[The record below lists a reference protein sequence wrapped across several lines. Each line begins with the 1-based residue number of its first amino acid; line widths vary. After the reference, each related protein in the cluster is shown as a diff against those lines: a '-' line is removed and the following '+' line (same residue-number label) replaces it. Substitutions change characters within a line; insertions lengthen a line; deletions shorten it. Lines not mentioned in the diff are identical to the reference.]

1 MSNNENNRSK
11 KGYYKFS
18 KKYPSRHGSSYAI
31 GESRKM
37 RKKERARK
45 VLFAVLLCCLFV
57 AVYIGISLIIELS
70 TRPIPTAPDNNQN
83 ITVDKLGT
91 VRAIYIDN
99 EDLEDITA
107 FSKQLQEAKENG
119 FNAVMLDFKTK
130 DGILTYGSSLLK
142 NTADDEYC
150 YISDTVFRLIE
161 DYGLMTVARVY
172 CFEDSVAPQRI
183 GAYVYEDVEKT
194 KIWFDAPAVNGGKV
208 WLDPTS
214 EKSQLYLCAVI
225 EEVAD
230 LGVDLIYLDS
240 VQFPKSREGA
250 VPVYTE
256 NDALLDR
263 NLVLQEFIKSATK
276 AADKCPVILG
286 TSYEGVTSGDDELW
300 GGNLF
305 DTQAPVCSPLI
316 LNSDTGEYDY
326 VQYIADVYTA
336 LNNGVKNNFSTIKV
350 VPTVKKQADDEDFY
364 TKLASSGTDSY
375 IIVP

>member
-1 MSNNENNRSK
+1 MSNNENYRSK

-37 RKKERARK
+37 KKKERARK
-45 VLFAVLLCCLFV
+45 VVFAVLLCCLFV
-57 AVYIGISLIIELS
+57 AVYIGISLAIELS
-70 TRPIPTAPDNNQN
+70 TRPIPTAPDDNHVV
-83 ITVDKLGT
+83 TVDKLGT
-91 VRAIYIDN
+91 VRAIYVEN
-99 EDLEDITA
+99 KDLEDITA
-107 FSKQLQEAKENG
+107 FSKLLQEAKKNG

-130 DGILTYGSSLLK
+130 DGTLTYGSSLLK
-142 NTADDEYC
+142 NTADGKYN
-150 YISDTVFRLIE
+150 YISDTVFRLIDE
-161 DYGLMTVARVY
+161 YGLMVIAKIY

-183 GAYVYEDVEKT
+183 GAYVYEDAEKT

-214 EKSQLYLCAVI
+214 EKAQFYLCSVV

-240 VQFPKSREGA
+240 VQFPKSRDGA

-263 NLVLQEFIKSATK
+263 NLVLQEFIKFATQSA
-276 AADKCPVILG
+276 DECPIILG
-286 TSYEGVTSGDDELW
+286 LSYEGATSGDDELW

-305 DTQAPVCSPLI
+305 DTPAPICSPLI
-316 LNSDTGEYDY
+316 LKSDTGDY
-326 VQYIADVYTA
+326 VQYIADNYA
-336 LNNGVKNNFSTIKV
+336 ILNDSVKNNFSTIKV
-350 VPTVKKQADDEDFY
+350 IPTVKNQAEDKEFY
-364 TKLASSGTDSY
+364 AKLASSGADSY

>member
-1 MSNNENNRSK
+1 MSYNENNRSK

-37 RKKERARK
+37 KKKERARK
-45 VLFAVLLCCLFV
+45 VIFAVLLCCLFV
-57 AVYIGISLIIELS
+57 AVYIGISLISDLS
-70 TRPIPTAPDNNQN
+70 ARPIPSAPDSTQN
-83 ITVDKLGT
+83 ITVEKLGT
-91 VRAIYIDN
+91 VRALFIDN
-99 EDLEDITA
+99 KDLEDITA

-119 FNAVMLDFKTK
+119 FNAIMLDFKTRE
-130 DGILTYGSSLLK
+130 GVLTYGSSLLK
-142 NTADDEYC
+142 NTADSKC
-150 YISDTVFRLIE
+150 NYISDTVFRLIE
-161 DYGLMTVARVY
+161 ENGLMTIARIY

-183 GAYVYEDVEKT
+183 GAYVYEDAEKT
-194 KIWFDAPAVNGGKV
+194 KIWFDAPAVNNGKV

-214 EKSQLYLCAVI
+214 EKAQSYLCSVI
-225 EEVAD
+225 DEVVD

-256 NDALLDR
+256 NDVLLDR
-263 NLVLQEFIKSATK
+263 NLVLQEFIKAATQS
-276 AADKCPVILG
+276 ADKCPVILG
-286 TSYEGVTSGDDELW
+286 MPYEAATDGDDELW

-316 LNSDTGEYDY
+316 SNSDIENYVEY
-326 VQYIADVYTA
+326 VADTYAV
-336 LNNGVKNNFSTIKV
+336 LNNEVKNNFSTIKV
-350 VPTVKKQADDEDFY
+350 IPTVKNQTEDKEFY
-364 TKLASSGTDSY
+364 TELASSGADSY